1 MDENKKQKLLLS
13 MLIVLIVVLLGLFY
27 VIYNQIQNARES
39 VSTDE
44 EVSVTAVA
52 TKTLQNVSVSYDL
65 GSPSAAE
72 DLDSAKDVVNRFMLA
87 KENRSLDEAKPFM
100 SEELF
105 NSTTPEEFAPEGGPF
120 GAGTSSPSMDRFE
133 IISAEASSQND
144 TFEIV
149 VKSYWILQGEEAD
162 QIEYRLTISKS
173 NNEFLVNV
181 FNQTNSTM

>member
-27 VIYNQIQNARES
+27 IVYNQIQNARELA
-39 VSTDE
+39 STDE
-44 EVSVTAVA
+44 EASATVTA

-72 DLDSAKDVVNRFMLA
+72 DLDSAKDVANRFMLA

-149 VKSYWILQGEEAD
+149 VKSYWLLQGEDAE
-162 QIEYRLTISKS
+162 QIEYKLTVIKS
-173 NNEFLVNV
+173 NDEFLVNL
-181 FNQTNSTM
+181 FEEIPRG